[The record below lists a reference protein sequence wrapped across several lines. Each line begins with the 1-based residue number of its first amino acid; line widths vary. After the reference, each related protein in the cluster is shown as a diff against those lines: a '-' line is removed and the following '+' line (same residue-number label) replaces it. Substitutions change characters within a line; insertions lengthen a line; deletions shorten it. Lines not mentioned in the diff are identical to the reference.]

1 MSSAALVKKRA
12 QALHLLR
19 IPLLRSRPPSQP
31 TVFPTAYAPTPFKV
45 ICIGLCK
52 QENNFNASLTKTA
65 GLEDK
70 VIIPGEK
77 SYFETGMPDSSCE
90 VVCSQDALLL
100 GGSQRHRAVAE
111 AARVLKPGGRMVFTD
126 VMRSDD
132 ATPKDLEEVSKDERP
147 RRDRWVDGTINRSW

>member
-1 MSSAALVKKRA
+1 M
-12 QALHLLR
+12 
-19 IPLLRSRPPSQP
+19 PLLPSRLSPRSTCPQLHGCPRLS
-31 TVFPTAYAPTPFKV
+31 KV

-52 QENNFNASLTKTA
+52 QENDFNASLTKTA

-77 SYFETGMPDSSCE
+77 SFFDTGMLDSSCE

-132 ATPKDLEEVSKDERP
+132 ATPEDLEEVRKKEDRKEIGGRMGPGIERIES
-147 RRDRWVDGTINRSW
+147 RQLGQRGDG

>member
-1 MSSAALVKKRA
+1 MQMFL
-12 QALHLLR
+12 
-19 IPLLRSRPPSQP
+19 
-31 TVFPTAYAPTPFKV
+31 KV

-52 QENNFNASLTKTA
+52 QENDYNAAMTKAA

-77 SYFETGMPDSSCE
+77 SFFETGMPDSSCE

-100 GGSQRHRAVAE
+100 GGSERHRAVAE

-132 ATPKDLEEVSKDERP
+132 ATPKELEQVDIERGQCGEGL
-147 RRDRWVDGTINRSW
+147 RAGGY